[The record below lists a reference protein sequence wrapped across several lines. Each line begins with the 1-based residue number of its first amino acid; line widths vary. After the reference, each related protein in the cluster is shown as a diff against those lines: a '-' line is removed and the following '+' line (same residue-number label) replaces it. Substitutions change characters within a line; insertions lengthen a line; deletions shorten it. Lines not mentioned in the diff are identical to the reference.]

1 MKLDQCFQLGMVLK
15 PHGLKGELYISL
27 DTDYPEDYQELE
39 SVFLLQNGKLVP
51 FFIEHIQLKNKEA
64 LVKFEDVED
73 KEGALALRGSTLH
86 LPLTEL
92 PELTGN
98 QFYFHEI
105 SGFQIEDTEK
115 GMLGV
120 VKEVFEAG
128 HQDLIGMDYKGKEVL
143 IPINDDVILNVDRE
157 NSLLKVSLPEGLLEL
172 YMEEEEKPDEN

>member
-27 DTDYPEDYQELE
+27 DTDYPEDYQEME

-73 KEGALALRGSTLH
+73 KDAALSLRGSTLH
-86 LPLTEL
+86 LPLTDL
-92 PELTGN
+92 PELTGS

-105 SGFQIEDTEK
+105 NGFQIEDIEK
-115 GMLGV
+115 GKLGI

-128 HQDLIGMDYKGKEVL
+128 YQDLIGMEYKGKEVL

-157 NSLLKVSLPEGLLEL
+157 NALIKVNLPDGLLEL
-172 YMEEEEKPDEN
+172 YLEEEGEEDED

>member
-27 DTDYPEDYQELE
+27 DTDYPEDYREME

-51 FFIEHIQLKNKEA
+51 FFIERIQVKHKEA
-64 LVKFEDVED
+64 LLKFEDVDD
-73 KEGALALRGSTLH
+73 KEAALDLRGTTLH
-86 LPLTEL
+86 LPLTDL
-92 PELTGN
+92 PELSGS

-115 GMLGV
+115 GKLGV

-128 HQDLIGMDYKGKEVL
+128 HQDLIGMEYKGKEVL
-143 IPINDDVILNVDRE
+143 IPINDDVILNVDRD
-157 NSLLKVSLPEGLLEL
+157 NALIKVSLPEGLLEL
-172 YMEEEEKPDEN
+172 YLEEEDDQD

>member
-27 DTDYPEDYQELE
+27 DTDYPEDYKEME

-51 FFIEHIQLKNKEA
+51 FFIEFIQVKHKEA
-64 LVKFEDVED
+64 LLKFEDVDD
-73 KEGALALRGSTLH
+73 KNAALDLRGATLH

-92 PELTGN
+92 PELSGS

-105 SGFQIEDTEK
+105 SGFQIEDTEN
-115 GMLGV
+115 GQLGV

-128 HQDLIGMDYKGKEVL
+128 HQDLIGMEYKGKEVL
-143 IPINDDVILNVDRE
+143 IPINDEVILNVDRDKA
-157 NSLLKVSLPEGLLEL
+157 LIKVSLPDGLLEL
-172 YMEEEEKPDEN
+172 YMEESDDED

>member
-27 DTDYPEDYQELE
+27 DTDYPEDYQEME
-39 SVFLLQNGKLVP
+39 SVFMLQNGKLVP

-73 KEGALALRGSTLH
+73 KETALSFRGNTLH

-105 SGFQIEDTEK
+105 EGFQIEDK
-115 GMLGV
+115 NNGMLGT

-128 HQDLIGMDYKGKEVL
+128 HQDLIGMEFNGKEVL
-143 IPINDDVILNVDRE
+143 IPINDEVILNVDRG
-157 NSLLKVSLPEGLLEL
+157 NKLLKVSLPEGLLEL
-172 YMEEEEKPDEN
+172 YMDEEDED

>member
-27 DTDYPEDYQELE
+27 DTDYPENYQEME

-51 FFIEHIQLKNKEA
+51 FFIEHIQLKHKEA

-73 KEGALALRGSTLH
+73 KDEALAIRGCTLH
-86 LPLTEL
+86 LPLIEL
-92 PELTGN
+92 PELTGS

-105 SGFQIEDTEK
+105 NGFQVEDTEK
-115 GMLGV
+115 GMLGL

-128 HQDLIGMDYKGKEVL
+128 HQDLIGMEYKGKEVL
-143 IPINDDVILNVDRE
+143 IPINDDVILNVDRD
-157 NSLLKVSLPEGLLEL
+157 NALIKVSLPDGLLEL
-172 YMEEEEKPDEN
+172 YLEDEDED

>member
-27 DTDYPEDYQELE
+27 DTDYPEGYQEME

-51 FFIEHIQLKNKEA
+51 FFIERIQLKNKEA

-73 KEGALALRGSTLH
+73 KEAALALRGNTLH

-105 SGFQIEDTEK
+105 NGFQIEDAVNGK
-115 GMLGV
+115 LGM

-128 HQDLIGMDYKGKEVL
+128 HQDLIGMEFKGKEVL

-157 NSLLKVSLPEGLLEL
+157 NALIKVSLPDGLLEL
-172 YMEEEEKPDEN
+172 YLEEEDED

>member
-15 PHGLKGELYISL
+15 PHGLKGGLYISL
-27 DTDYPEDYQELE
+27 DTDFPEDYQEME

-51 FFIEHIQLKNKEA
+51 FFIEQIQVNNKEA

-73 KEGALALRGSTLH
+73 KDAAVALRGCTLH
-86 LPLTEL
+86 LPLSEL
-92 PELTGN
+92 PELTGS

-105 SGFQIEDTEK
+105 NGFQVEDVDK

-128 HQDLIGMDYKGKEVL
+128 HQDLIGMEFKGKEVL

-157 NSLLKVSLPEGLLEL
+157 KLLLTVSLPEGLLEL
-172 YMEEEEKPDEN
+172 YMEEEDEQDED

>member
-27 DTDYPEDYQELE
+27 DTDYPEDYQEME
-39 SVFLLQNGKLVP
+39 SVFMLQNGKLIP
-51 FFIEHIQLKNKEA
+51 FFIEYIQLKNKEA

-73 KEGALALRGSTLH
+73 KDAALAIRGCTLH

-92 PELTGN
+92 PELTGS

-105 SGFQIEDTEK
+105 DGFQIEDVNK
-115 GMLGV
+115 GALGV

-128 HQDLIGMDYKGKEVL
+128 HQDLIGMEYKGKEVL
-143 IPINDDVILNVDRE
+143 IPINDEVILEVDRAKG
-157 NSLLKVSLPEGLLEL
+157 LLKVKLPEGLLEL
-172 YMEEEEKPDEN
+172 YMEDEDED

>member
-15 PHGLKGELYISL
+15 PHGLKGGVYISL
-27 DTDYPEDYQELE
+27 DTDFPEDYQEME

-51 FFIEHIQLKNKEA
+51 FFIEQIQVKNKEA

-73 KEGALALRGSTLH
+73 KDAALVLRGCTLH

-92 PELTGN
+92 PELTGSE
-98 QFYFHEI
+98 FYFHEI
-105 SGFQIEDTEK
+105 SGFQVEDTEK

-128 HQDLIGMDYKGKEVL
+128 HQDLIGMEYKGKEVL
-143 IPINDDVILNVDRE
+143 IPINDDVILNVDRDK
-157 NSLLKVSLPEGLLEL
+157 SLLTVSLPEGLLEL
-172 YMEEEEKPDEN
+172 YMEENDEPDED

>member
-1 MKLDQCFQLGMVLK
+1 MKLDQCFQLGVVLK

-27 DTDYPEDYQELE
+27 DTDYPEDYQEME
-39 SVFLLQNGKLVP
+39 SVFMLQNGKLVP

-73 KEGALALRGSTLH
+73 KEGALSLRGNTLH
-86 LPLTEL
+86 LPLTDL

-105 SGFQIEDTEK
+105 DGFKIEDTEK
-115 GMLGV
+115 GMLGI

-128 HQDLIGMDYKGKEVL
+128 HQDLIGMEYQGKEVL
-143 IPINDDVILNVDRE
+143 IPINDEVILDVDR
-157 NSLLKVSLPEGLLEL
+157 NNKLLRVSLPEGLLEL
-172 YMEEEEKPDEN
+172 YLEEDEKEDED